1 MTDTLMKEKPIF
13 PLLASMALPMVFS
26 MLVNALYN
34 IVDSFFV
41 AQISEDAMTALSLVY
56 PMQNLINAIA
66 IGFGVGINAQIALH
80 LGAGVRHR
88 ADTAAT
94 HGMCFS
100 LLHGIVITIVSI
112 AITPKFLAAFTTDE
126 VVIQMGT
133 TYASIAFSFSV
144 VVMAALA
151 FEKIFQAIGRMKL
164 TMIALM
170 VGSICNIVLDPLL
183 IFGWGPFP
191 QMGIAGA
198 ALATGIGQIL
208 TLSLY
213 LLFYNKYPTPV
224 KLRRSCMRPNKK
236 GFAAVCH
243 RHPGYSEPCAS
254 LCTDF
259 FPQWHP
265 GCLLA
270 KLCCGTG
277 HLLQIADFL
286 ISAGQRHCTRN
297 ATVDRIQLRCRRI
310 GTCPQDLPLDHVALR
325 RHYGVWHCIVPG
337 FCRQIDGAFYNQPGN
352 HYHRTICT
360 AGYQLRL
367 FDFHCFC
374 GHVRRFGRTWKRR
387 CFFGDFP
394 VPVLPGNH
402 AVGLDSLP
410 LDGPYRRVARFL
422 DDGGNC
428 RRNFY
433 GSVSEKRQVEIIR
446 HNLL

>member
-236 GFAAVCH
+236 RICSCM
-243 RHPGYSEPCAS
+243 PSAS
-254 LCTDF
+254 
-259 FPQWHP
+259 
-265 GCLLA
+265 
-270 KLCCGTG
+270 
-277 HLLQIADFL
+277 
-286 ISAGQRHCTRN
+286 
-297 ATVDRIQLRCRRI
+297 
-310 GTCPQDLPLDHVALR
+310 
-325 RHYGVWHCIVPG
+325 
-337 FCRQIDGAFYNQPGN
+337 
-352 HYHRTICT
+352 
-360 AGYQLRL
+360 RL
-367 FDFHCFC
+367 F
-374 GHVRRFGRTWKRR
+374 
-387 CFFGDFP
+387 
-394 VPVLPGNH
+394 
-402 AVGLDSLP
+402 
-410 LDGPYRRVARFL
+410 
-422 DDGGNC
+422 
-428 RRNFY
+428 
-433 GSVSEKRQVEIIR
+433 
-446 HNLL
+446 